1 MIIIKTKKGDVFYS
15 YAAVKKVVFHREEH
29 VANVSEWKKE
39 TIIEDVE
46 NVIYVNEQTGTEWK
60 DEGLEVQKLKAEIEK
75 AEKDYGRLR
84 EHFGYMRECFLIHYN
99 AVMGIDDVLDSKAE
113 PSSKVA
119 TIRLFVQEAEK
130 KYEEAKARFEN
141 LLQGWEDK

>member
-60 DEGLEVQKLKAEIEK
+60 DEGSEVQKLKAELEK
-75 AEKDYGRLR
+75 AGKARSQAW
-84 EHFGYMRECFLIHYN
+84 EHFSYTRECFLILYN
-99 AVMGIDDVLDSKAE
+99 TVLAIDDVLDSKAE

-119 TIRLFVQEAEK
+119 TIRLFVQEAEN
-130 KYEEAKARFEN
+130 KYKEAMAQFKD
-141 LLQGWEDK
+141 LKQSGEDE

>member
-60 DEGLEVQKLKAEIEK
+60 DEGSEVQKLKAELEK
-75 AEKDYGRLR
+75 AEKDRSQAWEY
-84 EHFGYMRECFLIHYN
+84 FSYMRECFLIHYN
-99 AVMGIDDVLDSKAE
+99 AVMGTDDVLDSKAE

-130 KYEEAKARFEN
+130 KYEEAEARFKN
-141 LLQGWEDK
+141 LKQGWEDE

>member
-1 MIIIKTKKGDVFYS
+1 VFYS

-60 DEGLEVQKLKAEIEK
+60 DEGSELQKLKAEVKTAGNEAHK
-75 AEKDYGRLR
+75 ARRRLS
-84 EHFGYMRECFLIHYN
+84 YMREWIMLYETAFLD
-99 AVMGIDDVLDSKAE
+99 IDSAKDSKHMRSDVTAIIE
-113 PSSKVA
+113 KTKREVA
-119 TIRLFVQEAEK
+119 LSR
-130 KYEEAKARFEN
+130 ARM
-141 LLQGWEDK
+141 LATEDE